1 MKKIQ
6 LSLLVAIM
14 LCFVT
19 KSFSQH
25 GSVDIKN
32 GYGIFGG
39 LTQFDIITDNFQTT
53 KGDGWIGGMSA
64 TVELP
69 HKWYNASYGMQL
81 SENNFSIAGRT
92 SNFDLSPK
100 DLEYKVF
107 TAQLVFLWHAKIF
120 SDFLTFDF
128 GPMIQYNSDLELVSD
143 QQENFLVTN
152 FDALKANDITKISNF
167 NANGAVGLT
176 AGISFIKFKA
186 QYIYGFTNILGKLN
200 SNNDI
205 DLSGNTNKFKG
216 NQSMLTF
223 SAMLSF

>member
-6 LSLLVAIM
+6 LSLLVVIM

-25 GSVDIKN
+25 GTVDIKN
-32 GYGIFGG
+32 GIGLFGG
-39 LTQFDIITDNFQTT
+39 ISQFDIITDNFETT

-81 SENNFSIAGRT
+81 AENKISVSGRI
-92 SNFDLSPK
+92 SNTDLSAEA
-100 DLEYKVF
+100 LEYKIF
-107 TAQLVFLWHAKIF
+107 TVQVVYLWHAKIF
-120 SDFLTFDF
+120 GDFLTFDF
-128 GPMIQYNSDLELVSD
+128 GPMLQYNSDLELIND
-143 QQENFLVTN
+143 QQENFLVN
-152 FDALKANDITKISNF
+152 NYNALTASDITKISAF

-176 AGISFIKFKA
+176 AGVSIIKFRA
-186 QYIYGFTNILGKLN
+186 QYIYGFTNTLNKLN
-200 SNNDI
+200 SNDDI
-205 DLSGNTNKFKG
+205 DLTGNSTKFKG

-223 SAMLSF
+223 SAMISF